1 VNTKSQAMIKLVV
14 IIVLIHYDNND
25 RSDKAIQGDTN
36 NNQLEIIDE
45 FERLVTTATNTTIS
59 SQAVVVAAFYDNII
73 NKTSS
78 INDKIIN
85 NAPSSSSAITV
96 VPSGTS
102 LSRGKII
109 AVFST
114 LTDRMKRRLFG

>member
-1 VNTKSQAMIKLVV
+1 MNTKSQAMIKLIV

-36 NNQLEIIDE
+36 NNQLEITDE
-45 FERLVTTATNTTIS
+45 FERLITTATTTTIS
-59 SQAVVVAAFYDNII
+59 SQAVVVAAFNYNII

-85 NAPSSSSAITV
+85 NAPPSSSAMTV

-114 LTDRMKRRLFG
+114 LTDRMKRRLYG